1 MYLKEKMLLKH
12 EFKKEANNKQSARRP
27 RSKGVL
33 GKLVFWRKETNSPKP
48 LDSSNSNID
57 RYMPKKKNTA
67 QKYYTYIA
75 PYTDFLIPHLHSIM
89 FSLPL

>member
-57 RYMPKKKNTA
+57 RYMPKKKTLLKNT
-67 QKYYTYIA
+67 IH
-75 PYTDFLIPHLHSIM
+75 I
-89 FSLPL
+89 LPPIQTS